1 MSVLPDQMVCF
12 HHVRNFQ
19 RAFRRRHCQ
28 RDHTPSLG
36 EYSRGVLEVVWVL
49 PMGHADGSTLPA
61 HTSTR
66 HVALATP
73 TWHAVCDFPLH
84 ARWPAAQLP
93 GLGAVRWDSKG
104 THVAPRHHRPCCPP
118 VLCPGWALS
127 SGEHGLRLHSLGA
140 SSSVKPDCRRVGRM
154 RTQKGSGEGAIPGE
168 TGGVC
173 GSGPSSHAARPPA
186 LCAPM

>member
-1 MSVLPDQMVCF
+1 MSALPDQMVCF

-19 RAFRRRHCQ
+19 RAFGRRHCQ
-28 RDHTPSLG
+28 RDTHPHWVNIPG
-36 EYSRGVLEVVWVL
+36 AFSRLCGFSQWATQVGAPFL
-49 PMGHADGSTLPA
+49 PTQA
-61 HTSTR
+61 R
-66 HVALATP
+66 VALATP

-93 GLGAVRWDSKG
+93 GPGAVRWDSKG

-154 RTQKGSGEGAIPGE
+154 RTQKGSGEGAIPAK

-173 GSGPSSHAARPPA
+173 GPGPSSHAARPPA